1 MFAKFQAYFSSEA
14 TALEKSAYAVIGS
27 AMLMF
32 STFVLVGPRWLPA
45 CDLARE
51 PAELFPNAHYGA
63 YRSPCWY
70 RRYAQIGGLS
80 SFEADMCRRLLFAL
94 LCGNILGTE
103 RSTSSTPAPVKSM
116 CMVTLGA
123 CICTI
128 CSMFSELHGPLSFDA
143 ARATAQIPKGVGFIC
158 SAVLWRSGGGYTNA
172 VLKGTVS
179 STSFWAGVAVR
190 ETARLH
196 LAQNLR
202 RIGRTSAAPR
212 HPPSCAG
219 AAIGAMAG
227 GGIYGPALFAT
238 MLCVTVNQLGKRGAL
253 RPIASEAGGLLAPLT
268 ESLLAPPAG
277 TPTSPEP

>member
-1 MFAKFQAYFSSEA
+1 MLAKFQAYFSSEA

-32 STFVLVGPRWLPA
+32 STFALVGPRWLPA
-45 CDLARE
+45 CDLARQ

-63 YRSPCWY
+63 DRSPCWY
-70 RRYAQIGGLS
+70 RRYAQLGGLS

-94 LCGNILGTE
+94 LCGTLLGTE

-128 CSMFSELHGPLSFDA
+128 CSMFSELNGPLSFDA

-179 STSFWAGVAVR
+179 STSFW
-190 ETARLH
+190 
-196 LAQNLR
+196 
-202 RIGRTSAAPR
+202 
-212 HPPSCAG
+212 AG

-268 ESLLAPPAG
+268 ESLLAPLAG
-277 TPTSPEP
+277 TPTSPGARPELESG